1 MKKFKLGLFPK
12 VVIAIII
19 GSVLGLFLADV
30 EVINRSFKTF
40 NVLFAQLLKFVV
52 PLLVLGLVTPSIAN
66 LGRGAG
72 KMLLT
77 VMIIAYCSTVC
88 GALFSYGVSS
98 NVLPMYVDKLEQT
111 EEEVELKA
119 QNDTVFLHSMSSAE
133 LPQTADSLQVT
144 AAQQIDP
151 VVMTRMVPVS
161 KEEAKAKMEEMEF
174 KPYIDLKI
182 PPICDIMTALV
193 LAFML
198 GVGITFTKSKG
209 LKKGFEEFGEI
220 VKLTIEGVIIPLLP
234 IYIFTMMYEMSATG
248 KLAVVMGTGVKVIA
262 TGVVLSILY
271 LIIQYCIAGLI
282 ARKNPFKMLWNIIP
296 AYLTGFSICSSSACI
311 PVTYEC
317 TLKNGVRKDIA
328 DFVIPL
334 CSTVHMCGS
343 TIKLTVTSVAVAY
356 MFGEPIPF
364 SLFLQFALMQAIAAV
379 AAPGVMGGVLMAS
392 VGLLSTILGFSDTM
406 TTLMMTIYLALDG
419 YGPAVNVSGDA
430 AIAVITNK
438 LFGKKKEA
446 EAETVAES

>member
-1 MKKFKLGLFPK
+1 MKKIKLGLFPK
-12 VVIAIII
+12 VVIAIAV
-19 GSVLGLFLADV
+19 GAVLGLFLPDV
-30 EVINRSFKTF
+30 AIRIFKTF

-72 KMLLT
+72 KMLIT
-77 VMIIAYCSTVC
+77 VMLIAYCSTVC

-98 NVLPMYVDKLEQT
+98 SIFPLYLEPG
-111 EEEVELKA
+111 ELA
-119 QNDTVFLHSMSSAE
+119 TSAVAE
-133 LPQTADSLQVT
+133 
-144 AAQQIDP
+144 
-151 VVMTRMVPVS
+151 
-161 KEEAKAKMEEMEF
+161 KEF
-174 KPYIDLKI
+174 HPYIDLKI

-193 LAFML
+193 LSFVV
-198 GVGITFTKSKG
+198 GVGIIFTGAAG

-220 VKLTIEGVIIPLLP
+220 VKLTIEKVIIPFLP
-234 IYIFTMMYEMSATG
+234 VYIFTMICEMSAKG
-248 KLAVVMGTGVKVIA
+248 VIGVVMGTGVKVIG
-262 TGVVLSILY
+262 TGVILSICY
-271 LIIQYCIAGLI
+271 LIVQYCIAGVI
-282 ARKNPFKMLWNIIP
+282 ARKNPLKMLWNIIP

-328 DFVIPL
+328 DFTIPL

-356 MFGEPIPF
+356 IFGEPITF
-364 SLFLQFALMQAIAAV
+364 GLFMQFALMQAIAAV

-392 VGLLSTILGFSDTM
+392 VGLLGTVLGFSDTM

-419 YGPAVNVSGDA
+419 YGPAVNVSGDG
-430 AIAVITNK
+430 AIAVITDSI
-438 LFGKKKEA
+438 FAKKKD
-446 EAETVAES
+446 

>member
-1 MKKFKLGLFPK
+1 MKKIKLGLFPK
-12 VVIAIII
+12 VVIAIAV
-19 GSVLGLFLADV
+19 GAVLGLFLPDV
-30 EVINRSFKTF
+30 SIRIFKTF

-72 KMLLT
+72 KMLIT
-77 VMIIAYCSTVC
+77 VMLIAYCSTVC

-98 NVLPMYVDKLEQT
+98 SVFPFYLEPG
-111 EEEVELKA
+111 ELA
-119 QNDTVFLHSMSSAE
+119 TSAVAE
-133 LPQTADSLQVT
+133 
-144 AAQQIDP
+144 
-151 VVMTRMVPVS
+151 
-161 KEEAKAKMEEMEF
+161 KEF
-174 KPYIDLKI
+174 HPYIDLKI

-193 LAFML
+193 LSFVV
-198 GVGITFTKSKG
+198 GVGIIFTGARG

-220 VKLTIEGVIIPLLP
+220 VKLTIEKVIIPFLP
-234 IYIFTMMYEMSATG
+234 VYIFTMICEMSAKG
-248 KLAVVMGTGVKVIA
+248 VIGVVMGTGVKVIG
-262 TGVVLSILY
+262 TGVILSICY
-271 LIIQYCIAGLI
+271 LIVQYSVAGII
-282 ARKNPFKMLWNIIP
+282 ARKNPLKMLWNIIP

-328 DFVIPL
+328 DFTIPL

-356 MFGEPIPF
+356 IFGEPITF
-364 SLFLQFALMQAIAAV
+364 GLFMQFALMQAIAAV

-392 VGLLSTILGFSDTM
+392 VGLLGTVLGFSDTM

-419 YGPAVNVSGDA
+419 YGPAVNVSGDG
-430 AIAVITNK
+430 AIAVITDSI
-438 LFGKKKEA
+438 FTKKKD
-446 EAETVAES
+446 

>member
-1 MKKFKLGLFPK
+1 MKKIKLGLFPK
-12 VVIAIII
+12 VVIAIAL
-19 GSVLGLFLADV
+19 GSALGLLLSDI
-30 EVINRSFKTF
+30 EVMSRIFKTF
-40 NVLFAQLLKFVV
+40 NVLFAQLLKFIV

-72 KMLLT
+72 KMLTT
-77 VMIIAYCSTVC
+77 VMLIAYISTVC

-98 NVLPMYVDKLEQT
+98 NIFPTYLDKLKPEEKAPKTALTDLETKEQEQVLDST
-111 EEEVELKA
+111 YYVGIVKDKIDYLTHK
-119 QNDTVFLHSMSSAE
+119 V
-133 LPQTADSLQVT
+133 DSLSATNSTSAVT
-144 AAQQIDP
+144 DGHHAS
-151 VVMTRMVPVS
+151 T
-161 KEEAKAKMEEMEF
+161 KEQEKEVL
-174 KPYIDLKI
+174 PYIDIKI
-182 PPICDIMTALV
+182 PPICDILTALV
-193 LAFML
+193 LSFML
-198 GVGITFTKSKG
+198 GIGISFTRGSA

-220 VKLTIEGVIIPLLP
+220 VKLTIEKAIIPLLP

-248 KLAVVMGTGVKVIA
+248 KFEVVMTTGIKVIGTGVA
-262 TGVVLSILY
+262 LSIVY

-282 ARKNPFKMLWNIIP
+282 ARKNPLKMLWNIIP

-356 MFGEPIPF
+356 MFGFPIEF
-364 SLFLQFALMQAIAAV
+364 GMFFQFALMQAIAAV

-392 VGLLSTILGFSDTM
+392 VGLLGTVLGFSDGM

-419 YGPAVNVSGDA
+419 YGPAVNVSGDG
-430 AIAVITNK
+430 AIAVITDAI
-438 LFGKKKEA
+438 FGKKKN
-446 EAETVAES
+446 AETV

>member
-1 MKKFKLGLFPK
+1 MKKIKLGLFPK
-12 VVIAIII
+12 VVIAIVI
-19 GSVLGLFLADV
+19 GALLGLILPDV
-30 EVINRSFKTF
+30 IVRILKTF

-77 VMIIAYCSTVC
+77 VMLIAYCSTVC

-98 NVLPMYVDKLEQT
+98 NILPMYLNPG
-111 EEEVELKA
+111 EL
-119 QNDTVFLHSMSSAE
+119 SAE
-133 LPQTADSLQVT
+133 A
-144 AAQQIDP
+144 
-151 VVMTRMVPVS
+151 VS
-161 KEEAKAKMEEMEF
+161 EKEF
-174 KPYIDLKI
+174 LPYIDLKI

-193 LAFML
+193 LSFVI
-198 GVGITFTKSKG
+198 GVGIIFTGANG
-209 LKKGFEEFGEI
+209 LKRGFEEFGEI
-220 VKLTIEGVIIPLLP
+220 VKLTIEKVIIPFLP
-234 IYIFTMMYEMSATG
+234 VYIFTMICEMSAKG
-248 KLAVVMGTGVKVIA
+248 VIDVVLGTGFKVIL

-271 LIIQYCIAGLI
+271 LVVQYCIAGII
-282 ARKNPFKMLWNIIP
+282 ARKNPLKLLWNVIP

-356 MFGEPIPF
+356 MFGAPITF
-364 SLFLQFALMQAIAAV
+364 GLFMQFALMQAIAAV

-392 VGLLSTILGFSDTM
+392 VGLLGTVLGFSDTM

-430 AIAVITNK
+430 AIAVIADK
-438 LFGKKKEA
+438 LFGGKKSETTEA
-446 EAETVAES
+446 

>member
-1 MKKFKLGLFPK
+1 MKKIKLGLFPK
-12 VVIAIII
+12 VVIAIVI
-19 GSVLGLFLADV
+19 GALLGLILPDV
-30 EVINRSFKTF
+30 AVRILKTF

-77 VMIIAYCSTVC
+77 VMLLAYCSTVC

-98 NVLPMYVDKLEQT
+98 NILPMYLNPG
-111 EEEVELKA
+111 EL
-119 QNDTVFLHSMSSAE
+119 SAE
-133 LPQTADSLQVT
+133 A
-144 AAQQIDP
+144 
-151 VVMTRMVPVS
+151 VS
-161 KEEAKAKMEEMEF
+161 EKEF
-174 KPYIDLKI
+174 LPYIDLKI

-193 LAFML
+193 LSFVI
-198 GVGITFTKSKG
+198 GVGIIFTGANG
-209 LKKGFEEFGEI
+209 LKRGFEEFGEI
-220 VKLTIEGVIIPLLP
+220 VKLTIEKVIIPFLP
-234 IYIFTMMYEMSATG
+234 VYIFTMICEMSAKG
-248 KLAVVMGTGVKVIA
+248 VINVVLGTGFKVIL
-262 TGVVLSILY
+262 TGVILSILY
-271 LIIQYCIAGLI
+271 LIIQYCIAGII
-282 ARKNPFKMLWNIIP
+282 ARKNPLKMIWNIIP

-328 DFVIPL
+328 DFTIPL

-356 MFGEPIPF
+356 LFGAPMTF
-364 SLFLQFALMQAIAAV
+364 GLFLQFALMQAIAAV

-392 VGLLSTILGFSDTM
+392 VGLLGTVLGFSDTM

-430 AIAVITNK
+430 AIAVITDK
-438 LFGKKKEA
+438 LFGGKKRESA
-446 EAETVAES
+446 EA

>member
-1 MKKFKLGLFPK
+1 MKKIKLGLFPK
-12 VVIAIII
+12 VVIAIVI
-19 GSVLGLFLADV
+19 GALLGLILPDV
-30 EVINRSFKTF
+30 VIRIFKTF

-72 KMLLT
+72 KMLIT
-77 VMIIAYCSTVC
+77 VMLIAYCSTVC

-98 NVLPMYVDKLEQT
+98 SIFPLYLEPGELAT
-111 EEEVELKA
+111 EAVAEKE
-119 QNDTVFLHSMSSAE
+119 FL
-133 LPQTADSLQVT
+133 
-144 AAQQIDP
+144 
-151 VVMTRMVPVS
+151 
-161 KEEAKAKMEEMEF
+161 
-174 KPYIDLKI
+174 PYIDLKI

-193 LAFML
+193 LSFVI
-198 GVGITFTKSKG
+198 GVGIIFTDAKG

-220 VKLTIEGVIIPLLP
+220 VKLTIENVIIPFLP
-234 IYIFTMMYEMSATG
+234 VYIFTMICEMSAKG
-248 KLAVVMGTGVKVIA
+248 VIGVVMGTGVKVIG
-262 TGVVLSILY
+262 TGVVLSICY
-271 LIIQYCIAGLI
+271 LIVQYCIAGII
-282 ARKNPFKMLWNIIP
+282 ARKNPLKLLWNIIP

-328 DFVIPL
+328 DFTIPL

-356 MFGEPIPF
+356 MFGEPITF
-364 SLFLQFALMQAIAAV
+364 GLFMQFALMQAIAAV

-392 VGLLSTILGFSDTM
+392 VGLLGTVLGFSDTM

-419 YGPAVNVSGDA
+419 YGPAVNVSGDG
-430 AIAVITNK
+430 AIAIITDR
-438 LFGKKKEA
+438 LFGKKMDA
-446 EAETVAES
+446 SVQTSETN

>member
-1 MKKFKLGLFPK
+1 MKKIKLGLFPK
-12 VVIAIII
+12 VVIAIVI
-19 GSVLGLFLADV
+19 GALLGLILPDV
-30 EVINRSFKTF
+30 IVRILKTF

-77 VMIIAYCSTVC
+77 VMLIAYCSTVC

-98 NVLPMYVDKLEQT
+98 NILPMYLNPG
-111 EEEVELKA
+111 EL
-119 QNDTVFLHSMSSAE
+119 SAE
-133 LPQTADSLQVT
+133 A
-144 AAQQIDP
+144 
-151 VVMTRMVPVS
+151 VS
-161 KEEAKAKMEEMEF
+161 EKEF
-174 KPYIDLKI
+174 LPYIDLKI

-193 LAFML
+193 LSFVI
-198 GVGITFTKSKG
+198 GVGIIFTGANG
-209 LKKGFEEFGEI
+209 LKRGFEEFGEI
-220 VKLTIEGVIIPLLP
+220 VKLTIEKVIIPFLP
-234 IYIFTMMYEMSATG
+234 VYIFTMICEMSAKG
-248 KLAVVMGTGVKVIA
+248 VIDVVLGTGFKVIL

-271 LIIQYCIAGLI
+271 LVAQYSIAGIL
-282 ARKNPFKMLWNIIP
+282 ARKNPLKMLWNVIP

-356 MFGEPIPF
+356 MFGAPITF
-364 SLFLQFALMQAIAAV
+364 GLFMQFALMQAIAAV

-392 VGLLSTILGFSDTM
+392 VGLLGTVLGFSDAM

-430 AIAVITNK
+430 AIAVIADK
-438 LFGKKKEA
+438 LFGGKKSETTEA
-446 EAETVAES
+446 

>member
-1 MKKFKLGLFPK
+1 MKKIKLGLFPK
-12 VVIAIII
+12 VVIAIVI
-19 GSVLGLFLADV
+19 GALLGLILPDV
-30 EVINRSFKTF
+30 IVRILKTF

-77 VMIIAYCSTVC
+77 VMLIAYCSTVC

-98 NVLPMYVDKLEQT
+98 NILPMYLNPG
-111 EEEVELKA
+111 EL
-119 QNDTVFLHSMSSAE
+119 SAE
-133 LPQTADSLQVT
+133 A
-144 AAQQIDP
+144 
-151 VVMTRMVPVS
+151 VS
-161 KEEAKAKMEEMEF
+161 EKEF
-174 KPYIDLKI
+174 LPYIDLKI

-193 LAFML
+193 LSFVI
-198 GVGITFTKSKG
+198 GVGIIFTGANG
-209 LKKGFEEFGEI
+209 LKRGFEEFGEI
-220 VKLTIEGVIIPLLP
+220 VKLTIEKVIIPFLP
-234 IYIFTMMYEMSATG
+234 VYIFTMICEMSAKG
-248 KLAVVMGTGVKVIA
+248 VIDVVLGTGFKVIL

-271 LIIQYCIAGLI
+271 LVVQYCIAGII
-282 ARKNPFKMLWNIIP
+282 ARKNPLKMLWNVIP

-356 MFGEPIPF
+356 MFGAPITF
-364 SLFLQFALMQAIAAV
+364 GLFMQFALMQAIAAV

-392 VGLLSTILGFSDTM
+392 VGLLGTVLGFSDTM

-430 AIAVITNK
+430 AIAVIADK
-438 LFGKKKEA
+438 LFGGKKSESA
-446 EAETVAES
+446 EA